1 MPKSKRD
8 MNSYNDVFEGQEAK
22 QPVILSVYNQK
33 GGVGKT
39 TSAVNIGISLAALGK
54 SVVLIDFDPQSSA
67 SGNFPIKSEAKVGI
81 HDLLNQDVFIED
93 AVTPTAF
100 DGLSMVTGA
109 RKLYSLEHAL
119 DRQGNSQRKLRQ
131 ALRFTR
137 NSPDFI
143 VIDCPPAL
151 GHLAAGALA
160 ASDRLIIPIFP
171 GGYALDG
178 LKRTLT
184 VVEHI
189 QKGMNPD
196 LKVAGI
202 LMLSV
207 TNDQVGRESLDKVG
221 AEYPNLMFRTIIPYD
236 ADVVKATYRRMP
248 ASVFNPDGRTA
259 ARFLALAWEIVH
271 GRGTAMPEA
280 EQTPALQRIQHWY
293 DATNASY
300 ADASATSSSS
310 RRATP
315 PSEGEPNGTRTS
327 GTGALL
333 VGVVLGLA
341 IGLALGVAFG
351 GRILDVVRAQ
361 GLL

>member
-1 MPKSKRD
+1 MTT
-8 MNSYNDVFEGQEAK
+8 YNDVFDGQETK

-39 TSAVNIGISLAALGK
+39 TSAVNLGISLAALGK

-67 SGNFPIKSEAKVGI
+67 SGNFPVRKEAKVGI

-100 DGLSMVTGA
+100 EGLSVVTGA
-109 RKLYSLEHAL
+109 RKLYSLEHAM
-119 DRQGNSQRKLRQ
+119 DRQGSSQRKLRQ

-137 NSPDFI
+137 SAPDYI

-160 ASDRLIIPIFP
+160 ASDQLIIPVFP

-184 VVEHI
+184 VVDHI

-202 LMLSV
+202 LMLSI
-207 TNDQVGRESLDKVG
+207 TNDQVGRESLEKVG
-221 AEYPNLMFRTIIPYD
+221 GEYPNLVFRTVVPYD
-236 ADVVKATYRRMP
+236 TDVVKASYRRMP

-259 ARFLALAWEIVH
+259 ARFVALAWEIAH
-271 GRGTAMPEA
+271 GRGTAVPDA
-280 EQTPALQRIQHWY
+280 EQTQALQRIQQWY
-293 DATNASY
+293 EATDASY
-300 ADASATSSSS
+300 AAASTSPS
-310 RRATP
+310 RRTP
-315 PSEGEPNGTRTS
+315 SPSEAASETTRTS
-327 GTGALL
+327 GRGGLLTGL
-333 VGVVLGLA
+333 V
-341 IGLALGVAFG
+341 LGVALGFALGAAFG
-351 GRILDVVRAQ
+351 ERILAAV
-361 GLL
+361 GG

>member
-1 MPKSKRD
+1 MPEQKQ
-8 MNSYNDVFEGQEAK
+8 MNSYNDVFEGQETR

-39 TSAVNIGISLAALGK
+39 TSAVNLGIALAALGK

-81 HDLLNQDVFIED
+81 HDLLNQDVFVED
-93 AVTPTAF
+93 AVTSTAF
-100 DGLSMVTGA
+100 AGLSMVTGA

-137 NSPDFI
+137 NAPDFI

-178 LKRTLT
+178 LKRTLS
-184 VVEHI
+184 VVDHI

-202 LMLSV
+202 VMLSV
-207 TNDQVGRESLDKVG
+207 TNDQAGRESLAKVS
-221 AEYPNLMFRTIIPYD
+221 AEYPNLMFRTVIPYD
-236 ADVVKATYRRMP
+236 PDVVKASYRRMP
-248 ASVFNPDGRTA
+248 AAVFNPDGRTA
-259 ARFLALAWEIVH
+259 TRFLALAWEIVH
-271 GRGTAMPEA
+271 GRGAAPPEA
-280 EQTPALQRIQHWY
+280 EQAGALERIQQWY

-300 ADASATSSSS
+300 AEASPAASQRSN
-310 RRATP
+310 
-315 PSEGEPNGTRTS
+315 PSS
-327 GTGALL
+327 GTGADGARTSGNAGLL
-333 VGVVLGLA
+333 VGVTLGLA
-341 IGLALGVAFG
+341 IGFALGVAMS
-351 GRILDVVRAQ
+351 GRVLDALRAQ

>member
-1 MPKSKRD
+1 MPEQIHMS
-8 MNSYNDVFEGQEAK
+8 SYNDVFEGQETR

-39 TSAVNIGISLAALGK
+39 TSAVNLCIALTALGK

-67 SGNFPIKSEAKVGI
+67 SGNFPIKSEAKVNI

-93 AVTPTAF
+93 AVSPTAF
-100 DGLSMVTGA
+100 DGLSMVSGA

-119 DRQGNSQRKLRQ
+119 DRQGNTQRKLRQ

-137 NSPDFI
+137 NPPDYI

-151 GHLAAGALA
+151 GHLAAAALA

-178 LKRTLT
+178 LKRTLS
-184 VVEHI
+184 VVDHI

-207 TNDQVGRESLDKVG
+207 TNDQVGRDSLAKVS
-221 AEYPNLMFRTIIPYD
+221 AEYPNLMFRTVIPYD
-236 ADVVKATYRRMP
+236 ADVVKATYKRMP
-248 ASVFNPDGRTA
+248 ASVFNPEGRTA
-259 ARFLALAWEIVH
+259 ARFLALAWEIIN
-271 GRGTAMPEA
+271 GRGSAVAEA
-280 EQTPALQRIQHWY
+280 EQAQALQRIQQWY
-293 DATNASY
+293 EATRASY
-300 ADASATSSSS
+300 TDAPNTTAQRVGSFSETEPA
-310 RRATP
+310 RA
-315 PSEGEPNGTRTS
+315 RKS
-327 GTGALL
+327 GTGAFL
-333 VGVVLGLA
+333 VGVILGLA
-341 IGLALGVAFG
+341 GGLAGGVAMS
-351 GRILDVVRAQ
+351 GRILEMLRAQ
-361 GLL
+361 GLF